1 MCTRVRKARARDGVC
16 GLISISSGST
26 LLTRALHR
34 HNDHVIYSPSTL
46 LRGYPH
52 LRSLCLALGY
62 QRGGRGGVCGRRRAC
77 RVAAVSPSV
86 VLLSEDHLLEVGPLQ
101 SRAEAWLLQ
110 QLEHAQAMREDNV
123 VAVLF
128 ARPVSKVVD
137 VLKEGWVVK
146 VAILRQVCK
155 RAGARLRVLGGARV
169 G

>member
-1 MCTRVRKARARDGVC
+1 M
-16 GLISISSGST
+16 
-26 LLTRALHR
+26 
-34 HNDHVIYSPSTL
+34 
-46 LRGYPH
+46 
-52 LRSLCLALGY
+52 
-62 QRGGRGGVCGRRRAC
+62 
-77 RVAAVSPSV
+77 
-86 VLLSEDHLLEVGPLQ
+86 LLSEDHFLEVGPLQ

-110 QLEHAQAMREDNV
+110 QLEHAQAMREHDV

-137 VLKEGWVVK
+137 VLKEGWIVK

>member
-1 MCTRVRKARARDGVC
+1 MSCVCADTR
-16 GLISISSGST
+16 SSCSSAAEH
-26 LLTRALHR
+26 TRERNR

-128 ARPVSKVVD
+128 ARPVSQVVN

>member
-1 MCTRVRKARARDGVC
+1 MLPREHTRARN
-16 GLISISSGST
+16 
-26 LLTRALHR
+26 R
-34 HNDHVIYSPSTL
+34 HNDLVIYSPSTL

-52 LRSLCLALGY
+52 LRSLCLTLGY
-62 QRGGRGGVCGRRRAC
+62 QWGGRGGVCGWAC

-86 VLLSEDHLLEVGPLQ
+86 VLLSEDHFLEVGPLQ

-110 QLEHAQAMREDNV
+110 QLEHAQAMREDDV

-137 VLKEGWVVK
+137 VLKEGWIVK

>member
-1 MCTRVRKARARDGVC
+1 MRRGRLAARAIGW
-16 GLISISSGST
+16 
-26 LLTRALHR
+26 
-34 HNDHVIYSPSTL
+34 
-46 LRGYPH
+46 
-52 LRSLCLALGY
+52 
-62 QRGGRGGVCGRRRAC
+62 GGRAGIATEV
-77 RVAAVSPSV
+77 PSR
-86 VLLSEDHLLEVGPLQ
+86 VLLSKDHVFEVGTLQ
-101 SRAEAWLLQ
+101 RCAEAGLLQ
-110 QLEHAQAMREDNV
+110 QLEHAQAVREDNV